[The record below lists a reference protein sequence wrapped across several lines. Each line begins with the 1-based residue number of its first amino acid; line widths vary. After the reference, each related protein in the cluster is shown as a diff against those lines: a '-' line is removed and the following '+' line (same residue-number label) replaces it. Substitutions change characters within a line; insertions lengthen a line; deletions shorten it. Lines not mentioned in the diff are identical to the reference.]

1 MQTTTQTT
9 TEKEDKSTHCW
20 TFFAAVWIKWLGD
33 LAEFWNFLCRV
44 FNQFSTLLSVT
55 EWKFVGILE
64 KVNNGAFKK
73 RSGVKNNHTTLL
85 FRDALETLKGLPQKL
100 FVVL

>member
-1 MQTTTQTT
+1 M
-9 TEKEDKSTHCW
+9 
-20 TFFAAVWIKWLGD
+20 WIKWLGG
-33 LAEFWNFLCRV
+33 LAEFWNFLCQV
-44 FNQFSTLLSVT
+44 FNLFSTLFSVT

-73 RSGVKNNHTTLL
+73 SSGVKNNYTTPL
-85 FRDALETLKGLPQKL
+85 FRDAQETLKGLPQKL